1 MVDYGGLGAAIY
13 LFYGEGGAD
22 LVNVISV
29 LLVWS
34 FVQSYEYYLS
44 IPWRVIE
51 INLNAMSQPLRKIPI
66 T

>member
-1 MVDYGGLGAAIY
+1 MGDYGGLGAAIY

-34 FVQSYEYYLS
+34 FAQSYEYCLS
-44 IPWRVIE
+44 IPSRVVE
-51 INLNAMSQPLRKIPI
+51 INSNLRSQSLREI
-66 T
+66 TIK